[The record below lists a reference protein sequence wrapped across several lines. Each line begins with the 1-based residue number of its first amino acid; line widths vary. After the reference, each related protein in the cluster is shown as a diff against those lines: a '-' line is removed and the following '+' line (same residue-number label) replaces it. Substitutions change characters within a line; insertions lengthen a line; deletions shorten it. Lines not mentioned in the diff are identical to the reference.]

1 MILFAWHWI
10 MNTTFD
16 KITKELTE
24 LYKSYTKLGSD
35 LSITKAASESP
46 RNQIDGTSVLE
57 QWSVLQTENSGN
69 IWNTRKY

>member
-35 LSITKAASESP
+35 LAITKAASESP

-57 QWSVLQTENSGN
+57 
-69 IWNTRKY
+69 